1 MTTTT
6 SKTPSHYIYAVTK
19 RDGAE
24 KGHWTQIGAAWPNA
38 DGKGFNIDLALSPL
52 ERGDHQ
58 HARAQGRRSRQMMLL
73 TKAQRAKLL
82 DNGRRQAA
90 VKGTPDEI
98 DFEPV
103 VKLFNPCGA
112 ATWLLTEID
121 PEDETVAWGLCD
133 LGMGFA
139 EFGTVSLTELADY
152 RGRLGLGIERDLHFT
167 GARADLGLYRAAN
180 REGRIVQLSK
190 AENQTG

>member
-1 MTTTT
+1 M
-6 SKTPSHYIYAVTK
+6 K
-19 RDGAE
+19 
-24 KGHWTQIGAAWPNA
+24 
-38 DGKGFNIDLALSPL
+38 
-52 ERGDHQ
+52 
-58 HARAQGRRSRQMMLL
+58 LL

-90 VKGTPDEI
+90 VKGTSDEI

-133 LGMGFA
+133 LGMGFP
-139 EFGTVSLTELADY
+139 EFGTVSLTELVEY
-152 RGRLGLGIERDLHFT
+152 RGRLGLGIERDRYFT
-167 GARADLGLYRAAN
+167 ARGPISAYIAAAN
-180 REGRIVQLSK
+180 KEGRIVDSLPTNS
-190 AENQTG
+190 